1 MNLHWLGAILIIA
14 GCGGIG
20 FGMAL
25 NYKREENT
33 LRQLIRIMD
42 MFCCDLEYRMTP
54 LPELFRKA
62 ANASTGQLANLFAN
76 VSKELE
82 NQIAP
87 DAAYCMASALH
98 RSRELPGKV
107 LFALTDLSRSL
118 GEYDLDGQLQG
129 IKAVQASCNRQ
140 LEDLEN
146 NRTQRIR
153 SYQTLGLCAG
163 AALAILFL

>member
-1 MNLHWLGAILIIA
+1 MNLQWIGAILIIA
-14 GCGGIG
+14 GCGGVG

-33 LRQLIRIMD
+33 LRQLIRVMD

-62 ANASTGQLANLFAN
+62 SHTATGHLAKLFEN
-76 VSKELE
+76 VAGELE
-82 NQIAP
+82 RQIAP
-87 DAAYCMASALH
+87 DAACCMLSALH
-98 RSRELPGKV
+98 RTRDLSGKV
-107 LFALTDLSRSL
+107 IFALTDLARSL
-118 GEYDLDGQLQG
+118 GQYDLSGQLQG
-129 IKAVQASCNRQ
+129 IKSVQVSCCRQ
-140 LEDLEN
+140 LEELEN

-163 AALAILFL
+163 AALVILFL